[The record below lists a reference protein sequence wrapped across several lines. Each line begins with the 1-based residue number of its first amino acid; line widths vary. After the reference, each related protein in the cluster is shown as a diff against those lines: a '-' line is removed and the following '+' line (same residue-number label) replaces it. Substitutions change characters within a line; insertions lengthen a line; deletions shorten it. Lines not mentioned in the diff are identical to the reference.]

1 MDSRAVSYLNSSRGP
16 MTQYRLT
23 LTVMPQPLSICRLSP
38 HEPCPAWALGDGFCS
53 ATRTADELSIVCGS
67 SAVPR
72 DVNRSDGWRALRVHG
87 KFSFDECGILAAVT
101 TPLAEAGIPILAIC
115 TFDTDYILVK
125 ELNLEAATRAL
136 IAAGLGVEAT
146 PSA

>member
-1 MDSRAVSYLNSSRGP
+1 
-16 MTQYRLT
+16 MTQHRLT

-38 HEPCPAWALGDGFCS
+38 HEPIPTWPVSDGFS
-53 ATRTADELSIVCGS
+53 SVTRTPDELSIVCDS
-67 SAVPR
+67 SAVPH

-101 TPLAEAGIPILAIC
+101 APLAEAGIPILAIC

-125 ELNLEAATRAL
+125 EVNLGAATREL
-136 IAAGLGVEAT
+136 SAAGHQVESPPHA
-146 PSA
+146 